1 MLYTIISCQLF
12 KLSTYHRCPH
22 SPLVAGIIKRPL
34 QLPISVPVTGSFGSR
49 QPFFIPFN
57 SQLRLP
63 RPLQQFPKMVIRAHI
78 AGICAK
84 YLLKQLA
91 RARLIAQFYVF
102 QRQRMFQKRI
112 IRVGHQ
118 ECFKF
123 VNSFHLFPPLNISK
137 LSLRHLYLYIDWL
150 HKQPY
155 QNRPGNENGTGL
167 QKIIVMKILVCISK
181 TPDTTAK
188 IAFTDNNTKFAQDGV
203 QWIINPYD
211 EWYALVR
218 AIELKEK
225 DPSIVLHLVTVA
237 GADTDPVIR
246 KALALGGDEAI
257 RINADSQDSFYI
269 ASQIAEVA
277 KQGGYD
283 LIFTGKETIDYNGSS
298 IGGMVA
304 ELLNLPYV
312 SLATKFDL
320 NGTTATITREIEGGE
335 EICEVQLPVAV
346 SCQKGMAE
354 QRIPNM
360 KGIMGARTKP
370 LKVVEPAAVE
380 ALTSVVSFE
389 LPPAKAGVKLIPA
402 DNPAELVRLL
412 HEEAKLI

>member
-1 MLYTIISCQLF
+1 
-12 KLSTYHRCPH
+12 
-22 SPLVAGIIKRPL
+22 
-34 QLPISVPVTGSFGSR
+34 
-49 QPFFIPFN
+49 
-57 SQLRLP
+57 
-63 RPLQQFPKMVIRAHI
+63 
-78 AGICAK
+78 
-84 YLLKQLA
+84 
-91 RARLIAQFYVF
+91 
-102 QRQRMFQKRI
+102 
-112 IRVGHQ
+112 
-118 ECFKF
+118 
-123 VNSFHLFPPLNISK
+123 
-137 LSLRHLYLYIDWL
+137 
-150 HKQPY
+150 
-155 QNRPGNENGTGL
+155 
-167 QKIIVMKILVCISK
+167 MKIAVCISK

-188 IAFTDNNTKFAQDGV
+188 IAFTDNNTKFAEQGV

-225 DPSIVLHLVTVA
+225 DPSAIIHLITVG
-237 GADTDPVIR
+237 GADAEPIIR

-257 RINADSQDSFYI
+257 RVNTDSHDSFSI

-304 ELLNLPYV
+304 ELLNLPYIA
-312 SLATKFDL
+312 LATRFDL

-335 EICEVQLPVAV
+335 EVCEVSLPVVV

-370 LKVVEPAAVE
+370 LKVVEPVAVE

-389 LPPAKAGVKLIPA
+389 LPPAKAGVKLVPA
-402 DNPAELVRLL
+402 DQPEELVRLL
-412 HEEAKLI
+412 REEAKVI